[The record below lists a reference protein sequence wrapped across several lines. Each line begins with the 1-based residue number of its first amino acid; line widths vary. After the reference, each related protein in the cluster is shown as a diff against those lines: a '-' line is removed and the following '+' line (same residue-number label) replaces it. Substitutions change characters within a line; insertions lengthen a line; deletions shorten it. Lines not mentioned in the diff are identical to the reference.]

1 MFPLIKGKKQA
12 LVWKFAS
19 VTCTAVEFK
28 FLIWQWHQ
36 MNLIVGKWLL
46 SFFSRKKSFI
56 FSSGEYKNAGFSKLE
71 TQFWRFETLFVWV
84 SSIPL
89 VLACHAMLL
98 SIVWRVKGRLTLLI
112 YSAISQ
118 VILTQIKAKVQWN
131 FSPRGV
137 SAYSHEFLTRV
148 KSFSV
153 LKLY

>member
-1 MFPLIKGKKQA
+1 MASNKFNSRQMVIVIFFKK
-12 LVWKFAS
+12 
-19 VTCTAVEFK
+19 E
-28 FLIWQWHQ
+28 
-36 MNLIVGKWLL
+36 IVLK
-46 SFFSRKKSFI
+46 I

-98 SIVWRVKGRLTLLI
+98 SIVWRVKGRLTFLI
-112 YSAISQ
+112 YSAISR

-137 SAYSHEFLTRV
+137 SAYSHEFLTTKV
-148 KSFSV
+148 FQCIEALLNVDVFTHKPS
-153 LKLY
+153 KKHWQKIEPIA

>member
-1 MFPLIKGKKQA
+1 MASNEFNSRQMVIVIFFKK
-12 LVWKFAS
+12 
-19 VTCTAVEFK
+19 E
-28 FLIWQWHQ
+28 
-36 MNLIVGKWLL
+36 IVHLFEWW
-46 SFFSRKKSFI
+46 I
-56 FSSGEYKNAGFSKLE
+56 YKNAGFSKLE

-112 YSAISQ
+112 YLAISQ

-137 SAYSHEFLTRV
+137 SAYSHKFLTTKV
-148 KSFSV
+148 FQCIEALLNEDVFTHKPGKKHWQKIE
-153 LKLY
+153 LIA